1 MIKKEIVMGFDTSN
15 YTTSVAL
22 MNMDGTSLAS
32 KRVLLSTPK
41 GQRGLRQSD
50 AFFQHVNVLPEIM
63 QELKPSLKNT
73 IVKAIGAS
81 VVPRPVTGSYM
92 PVFLAGESI
101 ARSMSSLLGVPFYSF
116 SHQEGHIAAGLW
128 SANLDYADFFCSLHL
143 SGGTTELLE
152 VTPGRNAGYNI
163 DILGNTNDISVGQ
176 LIDRV
181 GVSLNCDFPSGPQL
195 EKLALEWTDS
205 LIPIPGGVKGLE
217 LNLSGPETFLHRMV
231 DESENTSR
239 LAHSMFVFLGEAI
252 ALWLNNHHAL
262 KPIPM
267 LLIVGGVAANS
278 IFRET
283 LTNKVN
289 PEIKLI
295 YADPQHCSDN
305 ALGISHLAL
314 RQFLYNKDE

>member
-1 MIKKEIVMGFDTSN
+1 MTKKEVVMGFDTSN

-22 MNMDGTSLAS
+22 MNMDGSSLAS

-50 AFFQHVNVLPEIM
+50 ALFQHVKVLPAIM
-63 QELKPSLKNT
+63 QELTQSLKNT
-73 IVKAIGAS
+73 VVKAIGAS
-81 VVPRPVTGSYM
+81 VAPRPVAESYM

-128 SANLDYADFFCSLHL
+128 SANVDHTDFFCSLHL

-152 VTPGRNAGYNI
+152 VTPHRNTGYNI
-163 DILGNTNDISVGQ
+163 DILGNTNDISIGQ

-181 GVSLNCDFPSGPQL
+181 GVRLGCDFPSGPQL

-205 LIPIPGGVKGLE
+205 LITIPSGVKGLE
-217 LNLSGPETFLHRMV
+217 LNLSGPETFLYRIV
-231 DESENTSR
+231 DDYRNASR
-239 LAHSMFVFLGEAI
+239 LARSMFVFLGETI
-252 ALWLNNHHAL
+252 ALWINNHHAL
-262 KPIPM
+262 KPMPM

-283 LTNKVN
+283 LTKKLN

-305 ALGISHLAL
+305 ALGISHLTL